1 MAVNGILLGKS
12 NNNIQKN
19 WMLEKKIILD
29 SSIIQNNYV
38 MLFYD
43 SEIPIDKDFLIL
55 DFKIISGAPVLEGKR
70 MNQYGWVNE
79 DTFDLDTNMTY
90 IYCKY
95 NSFSYYLINLSNSS
109 SLSHGATNT
118 GVGIGFK
125 KNTEGII
132 QFSLFSLDNFFI

>member
-1 MAVNGILLGKS
+1 MAVNGILLEKS

-29 SSIIQNNYV
+29 SSIIQNNYAI
-38 MLFYD
+38 LFYD

-70 MNQYGWVNE
+70 LNQYGWHAE
-79 DTFDLDTNMTY
+79 STFDLNTNMTY

-109 SLSHGATNT
+109 SLSHGATDT
-118 GVGIGFK
+118 AVGISFK

-132 QFSLFSLDNFFI
+132 QFSLFSLDNFFV

>member
-12 NNNIQKN
+12 NNNTQKN

-29 SSIIQNNYV
+29 SSIIQNNYTI
-38 MLFYD
+38 LFYD

-55 DFKIISGAPVLEGKR
+55 DFKIISGAPALEGKR
-70 MNQYGWVNE
+70 MNQYGWHK
-79 DTFDLDTNMTY
+79 DSTFDLNTNMTY

-109 SLSHGATNT
+109 SLSHGATDSAV
-118 GVGIGFK
+118 GVGFE

-132 QFSLFSLDNFFI
+132 QFSLFSLDNFFV